1 MNEKENLAELRKQ
14 RGPEIELL
22 RCAAQAV
29 VSSNVLGPSE
39 KVAGFLAMVG
49 HNYSSELMVVGRA
62 TNGWC
67 GSNLSTSKLEDFVD
81 EAIENAGPHFGA
93 ENQRCPMSWIID
105 QWGLSRAKETYK
117 KMDLNP
123 DDAYSTAR
131 SAFWRVTKRV
141 TEALGIAK
149 DDPSK
154 NESWPS
160 HLVWSN
166 LYKIAPACKG
176 NPPKWLSEPQTEA
189 CVSLL
194 KMELDTYRPKRVI
207 FLTGLDWA
215 EELWNKIPGANTLVK
230 HDGLLVEAVGTF
242 DLPAQRELPS
252 QRIRIVVAKHPQGK
266 KGDDWVR
273 CVLDA
278 FKVTG

>member
-1 MNEKENLAELRKQ
+1 MNEKELAELRK
-14 RGPEIELL
+14 RRRPEIELL

-62 TNGWC
+62 TNGWG

-81 EAIENAGPHFGA
+81 EAIENADPHFGA

-105 QWGLSRAKETYK
+105 QWGAERAQNASDKYNTK
-117 KMDLNP
+117 K
-123 DDAYSTAR
+123 
-131 SAFWRVTKRV
+131 SAFWRVIKRM
-141 TEALGIAK
+141 TEALDIAQ

-154 NESWPS
+154 DDSWPS

-166 LYKIAPACKG
+166 LYKIAPAVGG
-176 NPPKWLSEPQTEA
+176 NPPNRLQYPQREA
-189 CVSLL
+189 CAALL
-194 KMELDTYRPKRVI
+194 KMELETYRPKRVI

-215 EELWNKIPGANTLVK
+215 EELWNKIPGANTFVK
-230 HDGLLVEAVGTF
+230 HDWFLVEAVGTYN
-242 DLPAQRELPS
+242 LSAQRELPS
-252 QRIRIVVAKHPQGK
+252 QCIRIVVAKHPDRK
-266 KGDDWVR
+266 KRDDWVR

-278 FKVTG
+278 FNVTG